1 MQELLADAKYEY
13 VRKGTL
19 LIETGEVQTQM
30 PVLIKGV
37 LRGFLLDAEGRD
49 ITDCFA
55 FRPGDVAAGCNA
67 LEDPSQINMEA
78 VTDCQV
84 LLLPMTAVQEA
95 MEQNMEVLRLYNR
108 YLVETLQR
116 HWEGKMLMHRFSAMQ
131 RYQWFLHTYPGL
143 IDTVC
148 NKHIAS
154 FLGMTPVTLSRLR
167 RKLREQEPTHD
178 EGNCGNAAADS

>member
-131 RYQWFLHTYPGL
+131 RY
-143 IDTVC
+143 
-148 NKHIAS
+148 
-154 FLGMTPVTLSRLR
+154 
-167 RKLREQEPTHD
+167 
-178 EGNCGNAAADS
+178 